1 MSTPSVPAPQAPEAA
16 AHSPRSVRET
26 LGGFSRSARKTLPAL
41 GRANVAPGERL
52 GSLVTGAALLA
63 AGLRR
68 GGAPGLLSA
77 AAGGALLLR
86 GATGHCALYQ
96 ALGINT
102 AGPRT
107 EGASLVGNDGI
118 CVEKTLI
125 INRSPEDLYRFWRD
139 FENLPRVMRHLESVT
154 VQDGRRSRW
163 VVRGPAGRTVEWDAE
178 IINERENELI
188 AWRSLEGADV
198 RNAGSVRFTPDELGR
213 GTWVKISLMYQ
224 PPAGR
229 LGAAVARLFGEE
241 PHQQIEEDLRRLKQF
256 LETGEIATVEG
267 QPSCRAGI

>member
-1 MSTPSVPAPQAPEAA
+1 MSTPSVSTPQAAE
-16 AHSPRSVRET
+16 HGSSVRET
-26 LGGFSRSARKTLPAL
+26 LDTISRSVRKTLPAL
-41 GRANVAPGERL
+41 GRPNVAPGERL
-52 GSLVTGAALLA
+52 GSLATGAAILA
-63 AGLRR
+63 AGLKR
-68 GGAPGLLSA
+68 GGVAGLLSA
-77 AAGGALLLR
+77 AAGGALLYR

-96 ALGINT
+96 VLGINT
-102 AGPRT
+102 AGPRS
-107 EGASLVGNDGI
+107 EGASLVGNDAV

-125 INRSPEDLYRFWRD
+125 INRSPEDLYWFWRN
-139 FENLPRVMRHLESVT
+139 FEKLPRVMKHLDSVS
-154 VQDGRRSRW
+154 VQDGRRSHW
-163 VVRGPAGRTVEWDAE
+163 VARGPAGRTVEWDAE

-198 RNAGSVRFTPDELGR
+198 RNAGSVRFRPDELGR
-213 GTWVKISLMYQ
+213 GTWVKVSLMYQ

-256 LETGEIATVEG
+256 LETGEIPTTEG